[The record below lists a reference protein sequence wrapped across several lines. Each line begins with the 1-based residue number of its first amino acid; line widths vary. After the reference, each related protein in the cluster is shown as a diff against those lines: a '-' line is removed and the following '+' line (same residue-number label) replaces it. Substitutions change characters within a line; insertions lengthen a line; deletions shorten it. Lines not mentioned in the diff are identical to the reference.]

1 MKART
6 LPMFNLIVCGA
17 LLLLMPGGAMPAA
30 AAQGPEPPL
39 SEKSLPGS
47 GPYQTPEG
55 LWVMPEGARPP
66 LEAAGVSP
74 QATGGPDDFGYTWDD
89 SVAFNWV
96 DARGGTDTGLGG
108 NTEVVGPV
116 SLPFPFKFYENTYSQ
131 IYISKYGYAGF
142 TNINLTRSQGQIP
155 NPSPPNNIIAPYW
168 VPSLVNEGGYT
179 GKVYYTSGGT
189 APNRY
194 FVIEWYQIRGS
205 SSPDENVYTFEVILY
220 ENGDILFQH
229 ATMTYGSG
237 WVCGHAGI
245 EDSEGL
251 DGLGY
256 GSFCQRY
263 PSNKAIRFCRPLP
276 SARALVRPAF
286 QGRFTRAGAAETFQV
301 RIRNT
306 GELGSDT
313 YDFFVS
319 SPWSVG
325 LYAADGVTPLTDTD
339 SDGTVDTGPL
349 AQGATVTV
357 TVKVQTPPPAN
368 VGDDNS
374 AAITVRSSL
383 NTSKSKT
390 ATLQTAIPAPFAQV
404 YRDDADGA
412 MSLYLVQPIVQAVKK
427 ATSDRYYGYDMA
439 VAEMPDSFAYFWDRG
454 RCLDGSCNV
463 YGDEIEYT
471 LLDRYGQTVRGVSKL
486 TNHSG
491 ATMRTYD
498 YDPAVAVAPNGR
510 IGVVWYR
517 YLYNSNTEQFNYN
530 IWFALL
536 DAAGNV
542 VVPPTNLTN
551 NNTWGTWND
560 YNVPRFYSP
569 RIAATGDNRF
579 VLAWERYEWKSDG
592 SLWDIYYAVR
602 DTHGSAIKGAT
613 KFTNGVAGSR
623 YYYDPTLA
631 ALSSNRALLAYSGS
645 NGVSYAVLNSAG
657 NTVKPETSVGE
668 SGYGPDAVQLSDG
681 NIVVAWS
688 RWAVNKYVM
697 QFVVLNGT
705 TYNVTAG
712 PITLNNPAA
721 LTGDYNVSVAADSAG
736 HAILTWMDY
745 DYAYRRNLYYALVD
759 GNGTVLTPPM
769 IFRTAGPSDWGSPY
783 IMTSYEGYGNT
794 SYSWTAPSGVD
805 GAVAF
810 SASLF
815 GGAPGGNVAVG
826 VRYANHGATMAAG
839 VVLTATLDSNLTY
852 VRDTSGVV
860 STVSGND
867 VVWSLPDLGFLDS
880 RDFALY
886 VQVPSAAAYG
896 ARYPITL
903 TLTSVGP
910 EANTADNT
918 ARAEV
923 MAARQ
928 VFLPLV
934 FRDR

>member
-1 MKART
+1 
-6 LPMFNLIVCGA
+6 
-17 LLLLMPGGAMPAA
+17 
-30 AAQGPEPPL
+30 
-39 SEKSLPGS
+39 
-47 GPYQTPEG
+47 
-55 LWVMPEGARPP
+55 
-66 LEAAGVSP
+66 
-74 QATGGPDDFGYTWDD
+74 
-89 SVAFNWV
+89 
-96 DARGGTDTGLGG
+96 
-108 NTEVVGPV
+108 
-116 SLPFPFKFYENTYSQ
+116 
-131 IYISKYGYAGF
+131 
-142 TNINLTRSQGQIP
+142 
-155 NPSPPNNIIAPYW
+155 
-168 VPSLVNEGGYT
+168 
-179 GKVYYTSGGT
+179 
-189 APNRY
+189 
-194 FVIEWYQIRGS
+194 
-205 SSPDENVYTFEVILY
+205 
-220 ENGDILFQH
+220 
-229 ATMTYGSG
+229 
-237 WVCGHAGI
+237 
-245 EDSEGL
+245 
-251 DGLGY
+251 
-256 GSFCQRY
+256 
-263 PSNKAIRFCRPLP
+263 
-276 SARALVRPAF
+276 
-286 QGRFTRAGAAETFQV
+286 
-301 RIRNT
+301 
-306 GELGSDT
+306 
-313 YDFFVS
+313 
-319 SPWSVG
+319 
-325 LYAADGVTPLTDTD
+325 
-339 SDGTVDTGPL
+339 
-349 AQGATVTV
+349 
-357 TVKVQTPPPAN
+357 
-368 VGDDNS
+368 
-374 AAITVRSSL
+374 
-383 NTSKSKT
+383 
-390 ATLQTAIPAPFAQV
+390 
-404 YRDDADGA
+404 
-412 MSLYLVQPIVQAVKK
+412 
-427 ATSDRYYGYDMA
+427 
-439 VAEMPDSFAYFWDRG
+439 
-454 RCLDGSCNV
+454 
-463 YGDEIEYT
+463 EIEYT

-491 ATMRTYD
+491 ATMNTYD

-510 IGVVWYR
+510 LGVVWYR
-517 YLYNSNTEQFNYN
+517 YLYNSNTEQSNYN

-579 VLAWERYEWKSDG
+579 VLAWEREERKSNG
-592 SLWDIYYAVR
+592 WLEDIYYAVR

-631 ALSSNRALLAYSGS
+631 ALSGNRVLLAYSGP
-645 NGVSYAVLNSAG
+645 NGVSYAVLDSAG

-783 IMTSYEGYGNT
+783 IETSYEGYGNT
-794 SYSWTAPSGVD
+794 SYSWTPPSGVD

-867 VVWSLPDLGFLDS
+867 VVWSLPDLGLLDS
-880 RDFALY
+880 QDFVLY